1 MSKKNFKDVLDKL
14 KVDET
19 FTTKPKQ
26 SKQKNRFI
34 SSIVPEKDW
43 NYQGDLLH
51 LPITKNGYKYLLV
64 ITDVATRNFDF
75 EPMKTTKSL
84 EAVKAFEKIIK
95 RKYLKLPEIS
105 IKTDGGS
112 EFKKDFNQYLIDNGI
127 AHITAFPG
135 RHSQMAM
142 VESLNKE
149 LGRIFTG
156 MMNKK
161 ETKSNQIN
169 REWNTQLDLIRKE
182 LNNYRERDVD
192 DIKKLQED
200 KFFDPSEMKKQPKFE
215 EGDVVYYTLTEPKTI
230 IGHKYNDKKFRVGD
244 RTFSFDAKPI
254 VSILY
259 YPDKP
264 NIRYK
269 LKGLPHISFT
279 ENELM
284 LADSDETFVI
294 DKIVDKKTRKDGTRI
309 YKVKYK
315 GQKTEKDYNNEKDLR
330 DNGFGDYIDAYEEK
344 ASRK

>member
-1 MSKKNFKDVLDKL
+1 MSKKFKDVLNKL
-14 KVDET
+14 DIDEK

-26 SKQKNRFI
+26 SKHKNRFL
-34 SSIVPEKDW
+34 SSIVAEKDW

-51 LPITKNGYKYLLV
+51 LPTTKNGYKYLLV

-75 EPMKTTKSL
+75 EPMKTTKSE
-84 EAVKAFEKIIK
+84 EAVVAFKKIIK
-95 RKYLKLPEIS
+95 RDYLKMPEIS
-105 IKTDGGS
+105 IKTDGGA
-112 EFKKDFNQYLIDNGI
+112 EFKKDFNQYLIDNDV

-135 RHSQMAM
+135 RHSQMSM

-149 LGRIFTG
+149 LGRIFNG
-156 MMNKK
+156 IMNKK
-161 ETKSNQIN
+161 ENESNKTN
-169 REWNTQLDLIRKE
+169 REWDTDLDLIRKE

-200 KFFDPSEMKKQPKFE
+200 KFFDPSEMKKQPKFK
-215 EGDVVYYTLTEPKTI
+215 EGDVVYYALTEPKTI
-230 IGHKYNDKKFRVGD
+230 IGHKNNDKKFRVGD
-244 RTFSFDAKPI
+244 RTFSFDAKQI
-254 VSILY
+254 ISILY
-259 YPDKP
+259 YPDMP
-264 NIRYK
+264 YIRYK
-269 LKGLPHISFT
+269 LKGLQHISFT

-294 DKIVDKKTRKDGTRI
+294 EKIVSKKTRKDGTRL

-315 GQKTEKDYNNEKDLR
+315 GQKTEKDYNDEKDLR